1 MTITD
6 KPVQLFLSYTRKD
19 EAAVAQFYERLAS
32 LGLKPWMDQEDILR
46 GELWQESILRAIRD
60 SHFFLACISPNSVD
74 KRGFLQRELREALDA
89 WQDKLPGDIYL
100 IPVRLEECTV
110 PEQLSQFQ
118 WVDISHTRGWSR
130 LLRAIQAGV
139 ERLGMQVPK
148 LS

>member
-1 MTITD
+1 
-6 KPVQLFLSYTRKD
+6 
-19 EAAVAQFYERLAS
+19 
-32 LGLKPWMDQEDILR
+32 MDQEDILP